1 MGGLPKNALN
11 ALIDFFQLLK
21 KNIVYAALSQN
32 AEVVLF
38 CNVLAKSLGIYTA
51 STRTVNASKSRF
63 HMFQCKRQQTMQT
76 MKIYNASIP
85 LAKATNET
93 WQCWSVSFRGKQL
106 SIWWPW
112 PDRATPCINCTQF
125 FICHASFLGPLNL
138 FHFLIPNQLFS
149 IRYPFL
155 NPYKFDWFSET
166 IKIRASLHLDN
177 ANTLAKR
184 QTTIAASAHNQLR
197 KTTAPKS
204 PQTPPSEPVQVLPYI
219 SSQGA
224 NMSRSTSRYWE
235 A

>member
-106 SIWWPW
+106 SIW
-112 PDRATPCINCTQF
+112 
-125 FICHASFLGPLNL
+125 
-138 FHFLIPNQLFS
+138 
-149 IRYPFL
+149 
-155 NPYKFDWFSET
+155 
-166 IKIRASLHLDN
+166 
-177 ANTLAKR
+177 
-184 QTTIAASAHNQLR
+184 
-197 KTTAPKS
+197 
-204 PQTPPSEPVQVLPYI
+204 
-219 SSQGA
+219 
-224 NMSRSTSRYWE
+224 
-235 A
+235 